1 MKSKNHLQEMMAPVD
16 ADRFLAMTQVF
27 QAGARV
33 PLAPRRGQGYHL
45 TDIPMNRGMMAV
57 VGAWREAGAPDAQL
71 NATMSRLMS
80 LGDIFEVPEY
90 FGDYIRPGDGADD
103 GIAVADVLLKAAA
116 LARLVDVKGCLRFDL
131 ADVLAHAQRIEAA
144 ENAEEGSATA

>member
-1 MKSKNHLQEMMAPVD
+1 MKLKNYLQEMTAPVD

-33 PLAPRRGQGYHL
+33 PLAPRKGPGYHL
-45 TDIPMNRGMMAV
+45 SDIPMNRGMMAV

-71 NATMSRLMS
+71 NATMTRLMS

-90 FGDYIRPGDGADD
+90 FGDYIRPGDGTDD

-131 ADVLAHAQRIEAA
+131 SDVLVHARRLDSEK
-144 ENAEEGSATA
+144 AEEGAATA

>member
-1 MKSKNHLQEMMAPVD
+1 MKLKNYLQEMTAPVD

-27 QAGARV
+27 QAGAR
-33 PLAPRRGQGYHL
+33 A
-45 TDIPMNRGMMAV
+45 
-57 VGAWREAGAPDAQL
+57 AGAPDAQL
-71 NATMSRLMS
+71 NATMTRLMS

-90 FGDYIRPGDGADD
+90 FGDYIRPGDGTDD

-131 ADVLAHAQRIEAA
+131 SDVLVHARRLDSEK
-144 ENAEEGSATA
+144 AEEGAATA

>member
-1 MKSKNHLQEMMAPVD
+1 MKSKNYLLEMMAAVD
-16 ADRFLAMTQVF
+16 ADRFLAMTHIF
-27 QAGARV
+27 QAGALV
-33 PLAPRRGQGYHL
+33 PLAPRKGPGYHL

-90 FGDYIRPGDGADD
+90 FGDYIRSDDGAGD

-131 ADVLAHAQRIEAA
+131 ADVLAHAQRLDAEKDAA
-144 ENAEEGSATA
+144 VA